1 MAETTPDAA
10 ESKVITIENMI
21 TVGDLAG
28 KLDIP
33 VATLI
38 GELFKNGIMTTVNQR
53 IDFDTAE
60 IIVEELKLG
69 IVIERATEEEAEV
82 EKPVRSERLD
92 SATADVRPPVVAVM
106 GHVDHGKTS
115 LLDAILDLKVATGE
129 AGGITQ
135 HISAYQTTHNKRT
148 ITLLDTPGHEAFSA
162 LRQHGARLTDVVIIV
177 VAADDGVKPQTVE
190 AIKFAKDAQAKI
202 VVALNKIDKPDADSN
217 RAKQSLAEAGLM
229 PEDWG
234 GDTTVV
240 EVSAKTK
247 KGIPELLDMVLLM
260 ADIEELKADTE
271 GKAEGI
277 VIEAHLEQ
285 GKGALVST
293 LIEHGQIHKSD
304 YVVAG
309 TTYGKIRT
317 LSDWSGK
324 QIDEAGPSTPIRIT
338 GFKELPQ
345 FGDYISVTKTEK
357 EARDRAE
364 KAKSKKVSGKLN
376 MTSSDLLGLI
386 NKNAQ
391 VQEVPVIIKAD
402 VQGSLTS
409 IVDSLRLLEN
419 AELKMHV
426 IGSGIGNISES
437 DVQMAATSKA
447 LIYAFNVSTQNNVRK
462 LAERD
467 KVSIREFQVIYELL
481 DDAKEVL
488 TALLTPEIKETEL
501 GKLIIRGVFRTTKDE
516 IICGGEV
523 TKGKVEPGS
532 KARVM
537 RDKELIGEVLVERV
551 QRQQQEAKE
560 VFEGEMCGLSL
571 KLTKKLVI
579 EDGDRLEFYKR
590 EEIQRTL

>member
-1 MAETTPDAA
+1 MAETTPDTA

-33 VATLI
+33 VSTLI

-69 IVIERATEEEAEV
+69 ITLERATEEEAEV
-82 EKPVRSERLD
+82 EKPARSERLD
-92 SATADVRPPVVAVM
+92 SKTADVRPPVVAVM

-135 HISAYQTTHNKRT
+135 HISAYQTKHNNRVV
-148 ITLLDTPGHEAFSA
+148 TLLDTPGHEAFSA

-177 VAADDGVKPQTVE
+177 VAADDGVKPQTIE

-202 VVALNKIDKPDADSN
+202 VVALNKIDKPEADAN

-247 KGIPELLDMVLLM
+247 QGIPELLDMVLLM
-260 ADIEELKADTE
+260 ADIEELKADAE
-271 GKAEGI
+271 GSAEGI

-293 LIEHGQIHKSD
+293 LIEHGKLHKSD
-304 YVVAG
+304 YIVAG

-317 LSDWSGK
+317 LEDWSGK
-324 QIDEAGPSTPIRIT
+324 QIDEAGPSTPIQIT

-376 MTSSDLLGLI
+376 MTSGDLLGLI

-409 IVDSLRLLEN
+409 ITDSLRLLEN
-419 AELKMHV
+419 DELKMHV
-426 IGSGIGNISES
+426 IGSGVGNISES

-447 LIYAFNVSTQNNVRK
+447 LIYAFNVSTQTNVRK

-537 RDKELIGEVLVERV
+537 RDKELIGEVTVERV

-571 KLTKKLVI
+571 KLDKKLVI
-579 EDGDRLEFYKR
+579 EEGDRLEFYKR